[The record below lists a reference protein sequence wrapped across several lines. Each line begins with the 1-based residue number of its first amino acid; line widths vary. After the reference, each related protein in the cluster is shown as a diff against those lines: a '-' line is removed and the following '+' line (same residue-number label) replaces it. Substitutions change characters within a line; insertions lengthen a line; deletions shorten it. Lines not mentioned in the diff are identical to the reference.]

1 MLLLF
6 GIMSPSFSP
15 GDSAAQNTGSVLGRV
30 FGGPENSTLPNA
42 LISISGTALQ
52 VLSGNEGWFIL
63 TGLPPGR
70 HEITVELAGFALG
83 VDTVDV
89 QADSAIHKDFRLQ
102 PNPVPLDEL
111 VVSADARAEGAVNRR
126 IITREEIDRRQ
137 AGTLT
142 QLLQGLVPGVTQTVT
157 SGDVGAAARIRIRG
171 VRSLE
176 GTPPLFFLDG
186 VLVGSA
192 RFDGPAGTG
201 RILTFL
207 DNINPKDIE
216 RIEIL
221 YSAEATT
228 VFGTDAAGGAIL
240 IYTKR

>member
-1 MLLLF
+1 MPRWQTHS
-6 GIMSPSFSP
+6 SPSP
-15 GDSAAQNTGSVLGRV
+15 GLLCT
-30 FGGPENSTLPNA
+30 
-42 LISISGTALQ
+42 
-52 VLSGNEGWFIL
+52 VLSGNEGWFFL

-70 HEITVELAGFALG
+70 HEITVELTGFALA
-83 VDTVDV
+83 VDTVEV
-89 QADSAIHKDFRLQ
+89 QADSAIHRDFRLQ

-111 VVSADARAEGAVNRR
+111 VVSADAHARGALAHRR

-157 SGDVGAAARIRIRG
+157 SGDVGAAAQIRIRG

-176 GTPPLFFLDG
+176 GTPPVFFLDG

-207 DNINPKDIE
+207 DNINPEDIE

-240 IYTKR
+240 IFTKR